1 MENIFNENI
10 QAARAVL
17 NEGKITPLSL
27 AEEFKPLFD
36 DYFVCKTDI
45 CTGGWKIDFSRG
57 KKFLPPAGKESRK
70 SKKIQKTPPH
80 GEPTVRR
87 LFAMRSWQN

>member
-45 CTGGWKIDFSRG
+45 CTEGLKIDFF
-57 KKFLPPAGKESRK
+57 KEKNFFLPEGKV
-70 SKKIQKTPPH
+70 T
-80 GEPTVRR
+80 
-87 LFAMRSWQN
+87 

>member
-45 CTGGWKIDFSRG
+45 CTEGLKIEVFNG
-57 KKFLPPAGKESRK
+57 QKFILSAREVS
-70 SKKIQKTPPH
+70 
-80 GEPTVRR
+80 
-87 LFAMRSWQN
+87 

>member
-27 AEEFKPLFD
+27 AEEFKP
-36 DYFVCKTDI
+36 
-45 CTGGWKIDFSRG
+45 
-57 KKFLPPAGKESRK
+57 
-70 SKKIQKTPPH
+70 
-80 GEPTVRR
+80 
-87 LFAMRSWQN
+87 

>member
-1 MENIFNENI
+1 MKKINRGTSRRLFIMENIFNENI

-45 CTGGWKIDFSRG
+45 CTEGLKIEFFNG
-57 KKFLPPAGKESRK
+57 QKFILSAREVS
-70 SKKIQKTPPH
+70 
-80 GEPTVRR
+80 
-87 LFAMRSWQN
+87 